1 MGINLAEKVRKMTE
15 FYIQKGVTQGR
26 EEGLEKGRKEGR
38 EEGRVE
44 GENKGKI
51 LGCISTMRSLNHTQ
65 AEILA
70 KLKELY
76 SLTAEQAMP
85 YMDNASK

>member
-38 EEGRVE
+38 EEG
-44 GENKGKI
+44 ENKGKI
-51 LGCISTMRSLNHTQ
+51 LGCISTMRSLNRTQ
-65 AEILA
+65 AEILE

>member
-26 EEGLEKGRKEGR
+26 EEGR
-38 EEGRVE
+38 EE

-51 LGCISTMRSLNHTQ
+51 LGCISTMRSLNFTQ
-65 AEILA
+65 EDILK
-70 KLKELY
+70 KLEELY
-76 SLTAEQAMP
+76 SLTTEQAMP
-85 YMDNASK
+85 YMNNASK